1 MFTKL
6 KTFFAGLSYAWKYG
20 DIIRNTTIAWSKF
33 PGWNDS
39 ELLRIWVRPL
49 MQDISILT
57 TLTKT
62 PIDDIIATAAIRIID
77 NNTSWAAVYALA
89 QLVRDGFAIEG
100 TLIPNDGK
108 NKITVEQIVND
119 ACPECPAV
127 GLTALGILLF
137 LLQHR
142 KP

>member
-1 MFTKL
+1 MFDKL
-6 KTFFAGLSYAWKYG
+6 KKIISTLGYAWQYG
-20 DIIRNTTIAWSKF
+20 DIIRNAATAWSKF
-33 PGWNDS
+33 PGWDDP
-39 ELLRIWVRPL
+39 ELLRIWIRPL
-49 MQDISILT
+49 IQDVAVLT

-62 PIDDIIATAAIRIID
+62 PIDDIITTAAIKIVD
-77 NNTSWAAVYALA
+77 HNASWSAVYALS

-108 NKITVEQIVND
+108 NKISVEQIATA

-142 KP
+142 K